1 MNPTT
6 SAQALGNVENFT
18 KSMQSPDQIY
28 GQESQS
34 LGVPGAQQ
42 QVSGLRQA
50 ITNTT
55 NLLNNVAPSV
65 MGRTQNS
72 LVTAAQAGRQI
83 QNEQAPIQQKL
94 AGLNTSESNAASD
107 LSSLLSRASE
117 LSNLKVQG
125 QNDKLTGLKNIYDAL
140 FGKEQ
145 AAASQKLEAQK
156 LAEQAREFG
165 ITSNQEQQKINQ
177 AGSGGGLTAN
187 EMLQEMNKYQVAYKP
202 NDAGYA
208 FKGPNGSLSMYQ
220 YSSGINQGDVSGIFN
235 TMKGLLSKSPDPYGK
250 QAYKFMTA
258 LEAAKHSPTDI
269 LKRMASNYG
278 LLF

>member
-34 LGVPGAQQ
+34 LGVPAAQQ

-145 AAASQKLEAQK
+145 AAASAKADAAK
-156 LAEQAREFG
+156 LAEQEREFNA
-165 ITSNQEQQKINQ
+165 TNSLDRQKLAMSAN
-177 AGSGGGLTAN
+177 SGGLTAN
-187 EMLQEMNKYQVAYKP
+187 EMLNQMNKYQVSYKK

-208 FKGPNGSLSMYQ
+208 FKGPNGAISMYQ
-220 YSSGINQGDVSGIFN
+220 YSGGVNQGDPTGTFN
-235 TMKGLLSKSPDPYGK
+235 TFMGLLSKSPDPYGK
-250 QAYKFMTA
+250 QAYQLATA
-258 LEAAKHSPTDI
+258 LEKSGHSQSQI
-269 LKRMASNYG
+269 MQQLSRQYG